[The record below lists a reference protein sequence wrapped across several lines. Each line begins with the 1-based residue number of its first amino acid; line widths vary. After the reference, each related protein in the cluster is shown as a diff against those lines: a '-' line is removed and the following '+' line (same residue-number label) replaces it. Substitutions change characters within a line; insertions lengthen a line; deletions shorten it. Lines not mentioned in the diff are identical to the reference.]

1 MRIDK
6 IALRNFRG
14 FEEFAVRLH
23 PKLTVFVGNNGSGKS
38 AILDALAIAAGTFF
52 SGLDGVPSN
61 GIAREDVTC
70 KSFHLGTVIDLQ
82 HQYPAVIAVRGEID
96 GESLTWS
103 RSLNSP
109 AGRTT
114 TINAKSI
121 ISVAEHYLKRI
132 RQGDTSAILPVISY
146 YGTGRLWAQKK
157 EKRALEQLVQ
167 FNRLSGYT
175 DCLAAESNEKLML
188 KWFEKMTIQQAQQ
201 GKISPELNAVRQ
213 AIARCFAGITG
224 ADDVDIKFNLD
235 THSLDVLYTSATGQ
249 HSRMPMKNLSDGY
262 RNTLGMIADIAYRMA
277 ILNPQLLGDVLQK
290 TPGIILIDEVDL
302 HLHPRW
308 QQRII
313 GDLQAVFPQVQFI
326 VSTHAP
332 AVISSVRQDNL
343 RILSGEKQ
351 SSTVPAEVYGK
362 DANSI
367 LTGVMDASPR
377 PAEIQ
382 SLFGRFYQAIDSGE
396 LEKAARTLD
405 EIEYLIGA
413 EDPELVGARVSLAL
427 EQI

>member
-1 MRIDK
+1 
-6 IALRNFRG
+6 
-14 FEEFAVRLH
+14 
-23 PKLTVFVGNNGSGKS
+23 
-38 AILDALAIAAGTFF
+38 
-52 SGLDGVPSN
+52 
-61 GIAREDVTC
+61 
-70 KSFHLGTVIDLQ
+70 
-82 HQYPAVIAVRGEID
+82 
-96 GESLTWS
+96 
-103 RSLNSP
+103 
-109 AGRTT
+109 
-114 TINAKSI
+114 
-121 ISVAEHYLKRI
+121 
-132 RQGDTSAILPVISY
+132 
-146 YGTGRLWAQKK
+146 
-157 EKRALEQLVQ
+157 
-167 FNRLSGYT
+167 
-175 DCLAAESNEKLML
+175 
-188 KWFEKMTIQQAQQ
+188 
-201 GKISPELNAVRQ
+201 
-213 AIARCFAGITG
+213 
-224 ADDVDIKFNLD
+224 
-235 THSLDVLYTSATGQ
+235 
-249 HSRMPMKNLSDGY
+249 MKNLSDGY

-308 QQRII
+308 QERII

-427 EQI
+427 ERI